1 MSKKTDKIEGYNNV
15 DRLRDYFN
23 LTLKETEHL
32 DTELDKA
39 DYGLLC
45 KRYKDKKIL
54 SMFGCFFALFRY
66 LYQDEESVLI
76 LFAIPFQSNQEF
88 KDDEDK
94 RHNSVKVLDIIKLV
108 EDCFTTVDY
117 MQMKDVKEDKYS
129 YLVIIKKIKLIE
141 GE

>member
-1 MSKKTDKIEGYNNV
+1 MAKKTDKIEGYSNV

-32 DTELDKA
+32 DTELEKA

-45 KRYKDKKIL
+45 RKYKDRKIL
-54 SMFGCFFALFRY
+54 SIFGCFFSLFRY
-66 LYQDEESVLI
+66 IYQGEESVMM
-76 LFAIPFQSNQEF
+76 LFAIPFQSNQEYN
-88 KDDEDK
+88 DDDDK

-108 EDCFTTVDY
+108 EDCFITVDY
-117 MQMKDVKEDKYS
+117 MHMKDVKEDKYS
-129 YLVIIKKIKLIE
+129 YLVIIKKLKLSE